1 MTIRELLNSISPC
14 PVPEG
19 YINTIG
25 AEVGVD
31 MDSDVSEV
39 GIEPVDR
46 ARARLYLFLATV
58 PNIAEG
64 GVSISFTADDKKVFL
79 NLARKYAT
87 RAGETGL
94 VPGTA
99 YGYKGE
105 NL

>member
-1 MTIRELLNSISPC
+1 MTIRELLTAISPA
-14 PVPEG
+14 PVSDAF
-19 YINTIG
+19 IKSIG
-25 AEVGVD
+25 TEVGVD
-31 MDSDVSEV
+31 MDSDVSKV

-58 PNIAEG
+58 PNISEG
-64 GVSISFTADDKKVFL
+64 GVSITFTADDKKVFL

-94 VPGTA
+94 VPGVA